1 MNFTSEIKKELVSRF
16 GGGETTDGKRAAL
29 SAFVRTSGTL
39 GIAQNAP
46 TFFLVSETEIVAEL
60 FMRLFFE
67 TFETELSVTHATT
80 DKKSGKG
87 KLVLQSH
94 GADTSDI
101 LRGLGLLKRDEKDFR
116 TGIANSLLKNERA
129 EIAYIKG
136 AFLGGGSCTLPTGKT
151 VGYHLEIVFSDKKTA
166 LDFCLLLERYE
177 LIAKW
182 IERKENF
189 VVYIK
194 SKELIS
200 DFLSLVGA
208 ESCLKKFNAFV
219 EKRDEANRD
228 NRAKNC
234 FAGNADKTAIA
245 AVKQVVAIG
254 KIEKET
260 GLASL
265 SEDLY
270 ALAKARLKHPH
281 KSLKE
286 LSEMLGV
293 SKSCLNHRMR
303 KLMEIAEELKR

>member
-67 TFETELSVTHATT
+67 TFETDLSVTHATT

-254 KIEKET
+254 KIEQET

-265 SEDLY
+265 NEDLY

>member
-1 MNFTSEIKKELVSRF
+1 MNFTLEIKKELVSRF
-16 GGGETTDGKRAAL
+16 SGRETTDGKRAAL

-39 GIAQNAP
+39 GITQNAP

-67 TFETELSVTHATT
+67 TFETELSITHATT

-94 GADTSDI
+94 LADVSDI
-101 LRGLGLLKRDEKDFR
+101 LRNLGLLKRGQNDFR
-116 TGIANSLLKNERA
+116 TGIANSLLKNETA

-166 LDFCLLLERYE
+166 VDFCLLLERYE

-208 ESCLKKFNAFV
+208 ENALKKFNAFV
-219 EKRDEANRD
+219 EKRDEANHD

-260 GLASL
+260 GFANL
-265 SEDLY
+265 SEDLR
-270 ALAKARLKHPH
+270 ALAKARVKYPH

-303 KLMEIAEELKR
+303 KLMEIAEEF

>member
-16 GGGETTDGKRAAL
+16 GGQETTDGKRAAL

-67 TFETELSVTHATT
+67 SFETELSITHATT
-80 DKKSGKG
+80 DRKSGKG
-87 KLVLQSH
+87 KLVLQCPQTDAS
-94 GADTSDI
+94 GI
-101 LRGLGLLKRDEKDFR
+101 LRDLGLLKRGKNDFR
-116 TGIANSLLKNERA
+116 AGIAKSLLKSEVA
-129 EIAYIKG
+129 EMGYIKG
-136 AFLGGGSCTLPTGKT
+136 AFLGGGSCTLPSGSA
-151 VGYHLEIVFSDKKTA
+151 GYHLEIVFSDKQTA
-166 LDFCLLLERYE
+166 IDFCLLLERYE
-177 LIAKW
+177 LIAKY

-219 EKRDEANRD
+219 DKRDESNRD

-260 GLASL
+260 GFAQL
-265 SEDLY
+265 SEDLI
-270 ALAKARLKHPH
+270 ALAKARLKYPH

-286 LSEMLGV
+286 LSELLGV

-303 KLMEIAEELKR
+303 RLMEIAEEL

>member
-94 GADTSDI
+94 GADTSNI

-303 KLMEIAEELKR
+303 KLMEIAEDLKR